1 MSDYRRLI
9 SYIYE
14 YEGKEKGKNVGFVK
28 LEARNGQCRLNLS
41 VKKVYVG
48 GNAIGV
54 YLLGKSGRETF
65 LGNIFI
71 RNGSGEFRATVD
83 AANVESSGNGL
94 DTYYGLTVHD
104 VKNPWRS
111 YTTIWED
118 AVQPEISGTQENSL
132 PQLPAGDAVKML
144 PAQEILPG
152 SRDLRPVP
160 AVSSVVKEIEA
171 EIAREEERRNQEEAS
186 LAHAAEVG
194 AETREEMEA
203 EAAVEAA
210 MQPEAPVS
218 PLDSAAQA
226 APSDLQPAAPAVQPA
241 IAFPALQPAT
251 ATPRPAAPVPQ
262 PAAPAVQPATAILQ
276 SAIPVPQ
283 PEASAPQATV
293 PAPRPAAPTAQ
304 PAVPILQAA
313 PPAAPPAAPAPQPAA
328 PWSATTAAQATTAA
342 PQPAA
347 SAPRSATTAAQ
358 AITAAAQPAAPAP
371 QPAAPQST
379 TTAAQATTPDPQPE
393 IPAPQTKAPTPQPA
407 GLREEIPMRSP
418 ELENPDVLRYLQE
431 TEDVT
436 ADPEKLWQEL
446 RKSYPKIQPF
456 DYEGGCEILTIR
468 PQDIGR
474 LPRESWV
481 YGNNSF
487 LLHGYYNFRYI
498 ILFRLG
504 NKDGRPRYLLGVPGH
519 YYSSEKYMA
528 SMFGFPNFVLSKKQP
543 PNDGRFGYWYTDIRV
558 R

>member
-41 VKKVYVG
+41 VKKVYMG
-48 GNAIGV
+48 SSAIGV
-54 YLLGKSGRETF
+54 FLLSKAGTEVF

-71 RNGSGEFRATVD
+71 RSGAGEFRAVVD
-83 AANVESSGNGL
+83 AKNVEGNGGGL
-94 DTYYGLTVHD
+94 DTYYGLTIHD

-118 AVQPEISGTQENSL
+118 AVEPETLPGSL
-132 PQLPAGDAVKML
+132 PGDQGNGDTVKML

-152 SRDLRPVP
+152 SPDQSEEEPVM
-160 AVSSVVKEIEA
+160 AVASVVREIEA
-171 EIAREEERRNQEEAS
+171 EIAREEERRS
-186 LAHAAEVG
+186 
-194 AETREEMEA
+194 REEMILDPASAPEMLPVGPTA
-203 EAAVEAA
+203 PSIPEGPAAVPA
-210 MQPEAPVS
+210 PEELPGRPSAPPVPEELPARPPVLPVPEELPARPPAPKETPDEPETLVFPEELPPAPAPGISPAEPVRRVPYPEGDPPAPVS
-218 PLDSAAQA
+218 RAEG
-226 APSDLQPAAPAVQPA
+226 APSEPISHADGGSSEPVSRAGGEPSVPVS
-241 IAFPALQPAT
+241 
-251 ATPRPAAPVPQ
+251 RPAG
-262 PAAPAVQPATAILQ
+262 
-276 SAIPVPQ
+276 S
-283 PEASAPQATV
+283 
-293 PAPRPAAPTAQ
+293 
-304 PAVPILQAA
+304 
-313 PPAAPPAAPAPQPAA
+313 PPAAASRPGTTLPEHDSRPAEARKPGPNPPSPASRPGDSRPGAGTAPP
-328 PWSATTAAQATTAA
+328 SGQAV
-342 PQPAA
+342 PEK
-347 SAPRSATTAAQ
+347 
-358 AITAAAQPAAPAP
+358 
-371 QPAAPQST
+371 
-379 TTAAQATTPDPQPE
+379 DPS
-393 IPAPQTKAPTPQPA
+393 
-407 GLREEIPMRSP
+407 LSCSP
-418 ELENPDVLRYLQE
+418 ELENPEVLRYLQE

-456 DYEGGCEILTIR
+456 DYESGCEILTIR

-504 NKDGRPRYLLGVPGH
+504 NKDGRARYLIGVPGH

>member
-41 VKKVYVG
+41 VKKVYMG
-48 GNAIGV
+48 SSAIGV
-54 YLLGKSGRETF
+54 FLLSKAGTEVF

-71 RNGSGEFRATVD
+71 RSGAGEFRAVVD
-83 AANVESSGNGL
+83 AKNVEGKGGGL
-94 DTYYGLTVHD
+94 DTYYGLTIHD

-118 AVQPEISGTQENSL
+118 AVEPETLPGSL
-132 PQLPAGDAVKML
+132 PGDQGNGDTVKML

-152 SRDLRPVP
+152 SPDQSEEEPVM
-160 AVSSVVKEIEA
+160 AVASVVREIEA
-171 EIAREEERRNQEEAS
+171 EIAREEERRS
-186 LAHAAEVG
+186 
-194 AETREEMEA
+194 REEMILDPASAPEMLPA
-203 EAAVEAA
+203 GPAVLSVPEELPYSPPPAPSIPEGPAAAPEPSVVPAPEELPGRSSAPPVPEEQPVRTPA
-210 MQPEAPVS
+210 PPVPEELPAGPSAPKEIPDRPEAPVFPEELPPAPAPGIS
-218 PLDSAAQA
+218 PAEPVRLVPYPEGDPPAPVSQAEGAPSEPISRAEGGPSVTVSRPAGSPPAAASRPGTALPEHDSRPAEARKPGPNPSSPVSRPGDRRPGAETAPPSGQA
-226 APSDLQPAAPAVQPA
+226 APEKDSSL
-241 IAFPALQPAT
+241 
-251 ATPRPAAPVPQ
+251 
-262 PAAPAVQPATAILQ
+262 
-276 SAIPVPQ
+276 S
-283 PEASAPQATV
+283 
-293 PAPRPAAPTAQ
+293 
-304 PAVPILQAA
+304 
-313 PPAAPPAAPAPQPAA
+313 
-328 PWSATTAAQATTAA
+328 
-342 PQPAA
+342 
-347 SAPRSATTAAQ
+347 
-358 AITAAAQPAAPAP
+358 
-371 QPAAPQST
+371 
-379 TTAAQATTPDPQPE
+379 
-393 IPAPQTKAPTPQPA
+393 
-407 GLREEIPMRSP
+407 RSP
-418 ELENPDVLRYLQE
+418 ELETPEVLRYLQE

-456 DYEGGCEILTIR
+456 DYESGCEILTIR

-504 NKDGRPRYLLGVPGH
+504 NKDGRARYLIGVPGH

>member
-28 LEARNGQCRLNLS
+28 LEARNGQCRLNLN

-48 GNAIGV
+48 GNAVGV
-54 YLLGKSGRETF
+54 YLLGKNGVETF

-71 RNGSGEFRATVD
+71 RGGNGEFRATVD
-83 AANVESSGNGL
+83 AADVEGSGNGL

-104 VKNPWRS
+104 VKNSWRS

-118 AVQPEISGTQENSL
+118 VLAPEAHTAPVPPSNS
-132 PQLPAGDAVKML
+132 QLSGDAVRML

-152 SRDLRPVP
+152 IKEVKPVM
-160 AVSSVVKEIEA
+160 AVSNVVKEIEA
-171 EIAREEERRNQEEAS
+171 EIAREEKRRCREESS
-186 LAHAAEVG
+186 LTHAAEVG
-194 AETREEMEA
+194 AEMQEMGT
-203 EAAVEAA
+203 
-210 MQPEAPVS
+210 
-218 PLDSAAQA
+218 
-226 APSDLQPAAPAVQPA
+226 PA
-241 IAFPALQPAT
+241 
-251 ATPRPAAPVPQ
+251 
-262 PAAPAVQPATAILQ
+262 
-276 SAIPVPQ
+276 S
-283 PEASAPQATV
+283 S
-293 PAPRPAAPTAQ
+293 
-304 PAVPILQAA
+304 
-313 PPAAPPAAPAPQPAA
+313 
-328 PWSATTAAQATTAA
+328 
-342 PQPAA
+342 
-347 SAPRSATTAAQ
+347 
-358 AITAAAQPAAPAP
+358 
-371 QPAAPQST
+371 
-379 TTAAQATTPDPQPE
+379 PE
-393 IPAPQTKAPTPQPA
+393 IPSETSPEMPEIP
-407 GLREEIPMRSP
+407 REAEPEPVPEIPEEAEPEIPPEIPKEAESEPVPEIPKEAEPEPVPEIPREAEPEPVPEIPKETEPEMPPESPMRSP
-418 ELENPDVLRYLQE
+418 ELENPDVLKYLQD
-431 TEDVT
+431 TEDT
-436 ADPEKLWQEL
+436 AADPEKLWQEL

-456 DYEGGCEILTIR
+456 DYENGCEILTIR

-504 NKDGRPRYLLGVPGH
+504 SKDGRPRYMIGVPGH

>member
-54 YLLGKSGRETF
+54 YLLGKNGAEIF

-71 RNGSGEFRATVD
+71 RNGCGEFRATVD
-83 AANVESSGNGL
+83 AENVENSGNGL

-118 AVQPEISGTQENSL
+118 AVTPEANGAPAL
-132 PQLPAGDAVKML
+132 PGLPAGDAVKTP

-160 AVSSVVKEIEA
+160 AVSSVVREIEA
-171 EIAREEERRNQEEAS
+171 EIAREEERRSQEDLS
-186 LAHAAEVG
+186 LAHVAEVG
-194 AETREEMEA
+194 AEA
-203 EAAVEAA
+203 ALPGEAAGMQTEQEADTSSGIPETEVMA
-210 MQPEAPVS
+210 EQPPE
-218 PLDSAAQA
+218 Q
-226 APSDLQPAAPAVQPA
+226 
-241 IAFPALQPAT
+241 
-251 ATPRPAAPVPQ
+251 
-262 PAAPAVQPATAILQ
+262 
-276 SAIPVPQ
+276 
-283 PEASAPQATV
+283 EASAALGETEQAGRPLESAAGAGIGTQ
-293 PAPRPAAPTAQ
+293 PFPAAAG
-304 PAVPILQAA
+304 AAAA
-313 PPAAPPAAPAPQPAA
+313 PPAPAPQ
-328 PWSATTAAQATTAA
+328 
-342 PQPAA
+342 
-347 SAPRSATTAAQ
+347 
-358 AITAAAQPAAPAP
+358 
-371 QPAAPQST
+371 
-379 TTAAQATTPDPQPE
+379 
-393 IPAPQTKAPTPQPA
+393 
-407 GLREEIPMRSP
+407 EEIPMRSP
-418 ELENPDVLRYLQE
+418 ELENPEVLQYLQD

-474 LPRESWV
+474 LPRESWI

-504 NKDGRPRYLLGVPGH
+504 SKDGRPRYLIGVPGH

>member
-41 VKKVYVG
+41 VKKVYMG
-48 GNAIGV
+48 SSAIGV
-54 YLLGKSGRETF
+54 FLLSKAGTEVF

-71 RNGSGEFRATVD
+71 RSGAGEFRAVVD
-83 AANVESSGNGL
+83 AKNVEGNGGGL
-94 DTYYGLTVHD
+94 DTYYGLTIHD

-118 AVQPEISGTQENSL
+118 AVEPETLPGSL
-132 PQLPAGDAVKML
+132 PGDQGNGDTVKML

-152 SRDLRPVP
+152 SPDQSEEEPVM
-160 AVSSVVKEIEA
+160 AVASVVREIEA
-171 EIAREEERRNQEEAS
+171 EIAREEERRS
-186 LAHAAEVG
+186 
-194 AETREEMEA
+194 REEMILDPASAPEMLPVGPTAPSIPEGPAAAPEPAVVPAPEELPGRPSAPPVPEELPARPPVLPVPEELPARPPAPKETPDEPETLVFPEELPPAPAPGISPA
-203 EAAVEAA
+203 EPVRRVPY
-210 MQPEAPVS
+210 PEGDPPAPVS
-218 PLDSAAQA
+218 RAEGG
-226 APSDLQPAAPAVQPA
+226 PSVPVS
-241 IAFPALQPAT
+241 
-251 ATPRPAAPVPQ
+251 RPAG
-262 PAAPAVQPATAILQ
+262 
-276 SAIPVPQ
+276 S
-283 PEASAPQATV
+283 
-293 PAPRPAAPTAQ
+293 
-304 PAVPILQAA
+304 
-313 PPAAPPAAPAPQPAA
+313 PPAAASRPGTTLPEHDSRPAEARKPGPNPPSPASRPGDSRPGAGTAPP
-328 PWSATTAAQATTAA
+328 SGQAV
-342 PQPAA
+342 PEK
-347 SAPRSATTAAQ
+347 
-358 AITAAAQPAAPAP
+358 
-371 QPAAPQST
+371 
-379 TTAAQATTPDPQPE
+379 DPS
-393 IPAPQTKAPTPQPA
+393 
-407 GLREEIPMRSP
+407 LSCSP
-418 ELENPDVLRYLQE
+418 ELENPEVLRSLQE

-446 RKSYPKIQPF
+446 RKSYPKIQPC
-456 DYEGGCEILTIR
+456 DYESGCEILTIR

-504 NKDGRPRYLLGVPGH
+504 NKDGRARYLIGVPGH

>member
-41 VKKVYVG
+41 VKKVYMG
-48 GNAIGV
+48 SSAIGV
-54 YLLGKSGRETF
+54 FLLSKAGTEVF

-71 RNGSGEFRATVD
+71 RSGAGEFRAVVD
-83 AANVESSGNGL
+83 AKNVEGKGGGL
-94 DTYYGLTVHD
+94 DTYYGLTIHD

-118 AVQPEISGTQENSL
+118 AVEPETLPGSL
-132 PQLPAGDAVKML
+132 PGDQGNGDTVKML

-152 SRDLRPVP
+152 SPDQSEEEPVM
-160 AVSSVVKEIEA
+160 AVASVVREIEA
-171 EIAREEERRNQEEAS
+171 EIAREEERRS
-186 LAHAAEVG
+186 
-194 AETREEMEA
+194 REEMILDPASAPEMLPA
-203 EAAVEAA
+203 GPAVLSVPEELPYSPPPAPSIPEGPA
-210 MQPEAPVS
+210 VAPEPSVMPAPEELPGRSSAPPVPEEQPVRTPAPPVPEELPAGPSAPKEIPDRPEAPVFPEELPPAPAPGIS
-218 PLDSAAQA
+218 PAEPVRLVPYPEGDPPAPVSQAEGAPSEPISRAEGGPSVTVSRPAGSPPAAASRPGTALPEHDSRPAEARKPGPNPSSPVSRPGDRRPGAETAPPSGQA
-226 APSDLQPAAPAVQPA
+226 APEKDSSL
-241 IAFPALQPAT
+241 
-251 ATPRPAAPVPQ
+251 
-262 PAAPAVQPATAILQ
+262 
-276 SAIPVPQ
+276 S
-283 PEASAPQATV
+283 
-293 PAPRPAAPTAQ
+293 
-304 PAVPILQAA
+304 
-313 PPAAPPAAPAPQPAA
+313 
-328 PWSATTAAQATTAA
+328 
-342 PQPAA
+342 
-347 SAPRSATTAAQ
+347 
-358 AITAAAQPAAPAP
+358 
-371 QPAAPQST
+371 
-379 TTAAQATTPDPQPE
+379 
-393 IPAPQTKAPTPQPA
+393 
-407 GLREEIPMRSP
+407 RSP
-418 ELENPDVLRYLQE
+418 ELENPEVLRYLQE

-456 DYEGGCEILTIR
+456 DYESGCEILTIR

-504 NKDGRPRYLLGVPGH
+504 NKDGRARYLIGVPGH

>member
-41 VKKVYVG
+41 VKKVYMG
-48 GNAIGV
+48 GSAIGV
-54 YLLGKSGRETF
+54 FLLSKAGTEVF

-71 RNGSGEFRATVD
+71 RNGAGEFRAVVD
-83 AANVESSGNGL
+83 AKNVEGAGGGL
-94 DTYYGLTVHD
+94 DTYYGLTIHD
-104 VKNPWRS
+104 VKNSWRS

-118 AVQPEISGTQENSL
+118 AVEPETLPGSL
-132 PQLPAGDAVKML
+132 PGNQGNGDTVKML
-144 PAQEILPG
+144 PAQEVLPG
-152 SRDLRPVP
+152 ALDQSEEEPVM
-160 AVSSVVKEIEA
+160 AVASVVREIEA
-171 EIAREEERRNQEEAS
+171 EIAREEERRS
-186 LAHAAEVG
+186 
-194 AETREEMEA
+194 REETVPDPA
-203 EAAVEAA
+203 PSIPGKPAAPKEIPGK
-210 MQPEAPVS
+210 PEAPVS
-218 PLDSAAQA
+218 PEELPPASGVSPSEPIRRILHMEEDPPAPQAERSPSGPVPAPGPDSGQA
-226 APSDLQPAAPAVQPA
+226 AP
-241 IAFPALQPAT
+241 
-251 ATPRPAAPVPQ
+251 
-262 PAAPAVQPATAILQ
+262 
-276 SAIPVPQ
+276 
-283 PEASAPQATV
+283 EK
-293 PAPRPAAPTAQ
+293 
-304 PAVPILQAA
+304 
-313 PPAAPPAAPAPQPAA
+313 
-328 PWSATTAAQATTAA
+328 
-342 PQPAA
+342 
-347 SAPRSATTAAQ
+347 
-358 AITAAAQPAAPAP
+358 
-371 QPAAPQST
+371 
-379 TTAAQATTPDPQPE
+379 DPS
-393 IPAPQTKAPTPQPA
+393 
-407 GLREEIPMRSP
+407 LSRSP
-418 ELENPDVLRYLQE
+418 ELENPEVLRYLQE

-456 DYEGGCEILTIR
+456 DYESGCEILTIR

-504 NKDGRPRYLLGVPGH
+504 NKDGRARYLIGVPGH